1 MRKVDPVKHEAARQ
15 RILEAAVTCFARR
28 GFHQTTTAEIC
39 AEAGMSPGNLFHYFG
54 SKQALIE
61 ALVEEDRRE
70 ISEWFART
78 SDTDDLFAALLD
90 LLDLCVEQVAN
101 PIVTRIGVEIMAEAL
116 RNPKIDAL
124 VKRNEAERNA
134 ALLDLLRKAVARGQV
149 DASLDLPK
157 AATWVAALIDGAF
170 GRAALEP
177 SFTPAEQTPMLRL
190 LVTRFLRPGDKR

>member
-1 MRKVDPVKHEAARQ
+1 MRKVDPVKHEATRQ
-15 RILEAAVTCFARR
+15 RILEAAVMCFARR
-28 GFHQTTTAEIC
+28 GFHQTSTAEIC
-39 AEAGMSPGNLFHYFG
+39 VEAGMSPGNLFHYFA

-78 SDTDDLFAALLD
+78 KDTDDLFATLLD
-90 LLDLCVEQVAN
+90 LLDLCVEQVSN

-124 VKRNEAERNA
+124 VKRNEAERHA
-134 ALLDLLRKAVARGQV
+134 ALLDLLRKAAARGQV

-157 AATWVAALIDGAF
+157 AATWVSALIDGAF
-170 GRAALEP
+170 GRAAMEP
-177 SFTPAEQTPMLRL
+177 SFAPAEQTPMLRL